1 MDKLIQMLDYF
12 LKACE
17 RATDTRT
24 RRTFFDQATGAVQ
37 MYCLLNINEEHQ
49 VFALWDETYY
59 PKFDNLV
66 YGV

>member
-1 MDKLIQMLDYF
+1 MENLIIMLDYF

-24 RRTFFDQATGAVQ
+24 RRTFFDQATGAMQ
-37 MYCLLNINEEHQ
+37 MYCLLNLDEEHQ
-49 VFALWDETYY
+49 VFVLWDTTYY
-59 PKFDNLV
+59 PKFDKLV